1 MFDSNIADLEEKKE
15 KAKEE
20 NDRYKENIQK
30 MNGNCRS
37 ISYCTNLRKNVIDKM
52 SKINSERN
60 VISDRAK
67 LHINNLC
74 NKLEEQYIKS
84 SGNLIN
90 MDNNNYQNTP
100 KYLFTQNEQ
109 VQLATIIPPSYLN
122 KFKERFGKVENE
134 RYNLLDKIKINKQSS
149 PIKSLKININYNE
162 LKKKEQK
169 LLKID
174 LNSRVTKGNA
184 NINKLKSDLN
194 KAMNEM
200 KNYNKILKMK
210 SIQNMQYKKY
220 INSMSKSKDD
230 TQSKINIKVK
240 DEDDSNLEEDND
252 INFGYNME

>member
-1 MFDSNIADLEEKKE
+1 
-15 KAKEE
+15 
-20 NDRYKENIQK
+20 
-30 MNGNCRS
+30 
-37 ISYCTNLRKNVIDKM
+37 M

-90 MDNNNYQNTP
+90 MDNNNYQNNP
-100 KYLFTQNEQ
+100 KYLFTQNEEA
-109 VQLATIIPPSYLN
+109 VLGNIVDKTYLN
-122 KFKERFGKVENE
+122 KLKERFGKVENE
-134 RYNLLDKIKINKQSS
+134 RYILINKINNNKISN
-149 PIKSLKININYNE
+149 PKNSLKININYNE

-169 LLKID
+169 LLRID

-194 KAMNEM
+194 KVMNEI
-200 KNYNKILKMK
+200 KNWNKILKTK

-230 TQSKINIKVK
+230 TQSKINIQAK
-240 DEDDSNLEEDND
+240 DEDESNLEEDND